1 MIKDWVEN
9 LIHNLLISQNVSSL
23 NENNYTVQDGQIL
36 FDTLLISVQKVIQTP
51 LIDEQT
57 AVENE
62 LATLQ
67 FRIEEINQKS
77 RRKPQNVLIEESK
90 VV

>member
-1 MIKDWVEN
+1 MKYLKH
-9 LIHNLLISQNVSSL
+9 LIEYSI
-23 NENNYTVQDGQIL
+23 E
-36 FDTLLISVQKVIQTP
+36 SVQKIIQTP

-62 LATLQ
+62 FATLQ

>member
-1 MIKDWVEN
+1 LKYLKH
-9 LIHNLLISQNVSSL
+9 LIEYSI
-23 NENNYTVQDGQIL
+23 E
-36 FDTLLISVQKVIQTP
+36 SVQKVIQTP

>member
-1 MIKDWVEN
+1 MKYLKH
-9 LIHNLLISQNVSSL
+9 LIEYSI
-23 NENNYTVQDGQIL
+23 E
-36 FDTLLISVQKVIQTP
+36 SVQKVIQTP

>member
-1 MIKDWVEN
+1 MIEYS
-9 LIHNLLISQNVSSL
+9 I
-23 NENNYTVQDGQIL
+23 E
-36 FDTLLISVQKVIQTP
+36 SVQKVVQTP

-77 RRKPQNVLIEESK
+77 RRKHQNVLIEESK
-90 VV
+90 VVLN